1 MSKHRLFPRLPPP
14 GAFPLFYSTGDLHG
28 IKHLAFARPS
38 PTGEFADYTARYGA
52 LQDEDKETLRT
63 HLEEIARRHDPTPIP
78 PPKDLPLGQL
88 PSLLVAPPPT
98 PWAISRIETTAAL
111 LRISHLL
118 DVPLVGLSSGQ
129 TRRARIAAALI
140 SRPRML
146 LLEDPFAGLDVPSRR
161 DVGEVLRS
169 INAGQGSDA
178 EERMRMVLVLR
189 GAGTTPEVIPDW
201 ITHVVDIQD
210 GQVWHGSREL
220 YEKRR
225 EPSSKVSTH
234 MPIADLELK
243 DSPPIIDMREMT
255 IAYGAKTVL
264 DKVSWQVR
272 PGSRWL
278 LSGSNGSGK
287 TTLLAL
293 ALGHHPKG
301 WSFPGVEGSADGAA
315 LSLFGRPRRTIP
327 TTQLRMGH
335 FVGHV
340 SPELVA
346 GFPRTAGLSA
356 ADALASGYEGVF
368 VRLDVSADKE
378 KRIKALLGEF
388 EDVLGASLPAGEG
401 PTIDRIARQPFRRFP
416 AGQQSLL
423 LFLRALVAR
432 PRLLVLD
439 EPSQSIDEQTW
450 TRCIQ
455 LLERE
460 WQEMLEEEQAG
471 TRRRED
477 RQAVICVSHWREEVP
492 WQCDADEHGR
502 VEGKEIRLDD
512 GVRVM

>member
-1 MSKHRLFPRLPPP
+1 
-14 GAFPLFYSTGDLHG
+14 
-28 IKHLAFARPS
+28 
-38 PTGEFADYTARYGA
+38 
-52 LQDEDKETLRT
+52 
-63 HLEEIARRHDPTPIP
+63 
-78 PPKDLPLGQL
+78 
-88 PSLLVAPPPT
+88 
-98 PWAISRIETTAAL
+98 
-111 LRISHLL
+111 
-118 DVPLVGLSSGQ
+118 
-129 TRRARIAAALI
+129 
-140 SRPRML
+140 
-146 LLEDPFAGLDVPSRR
+146 
-161 DVGEVLRS
+161 
-169 INAGQGSDA
+169 
-178 EERMRMVLVLR
+178 MVLVLR